1 MCRRFSQFFSK
12 EAREA
17 FERNFGVPPPEPP
30 YSRPT
35 FNIPP
40 GVDIHTVLRDSENNN
55 QVREMFWGLIP
66 GFAKEFKQHPKLRLD
81 LTRVEVFFDDKDNF
95 RKDLLKSSRC
105 LIPINCYFEW
115 ETRGKQKL
123 PHKFELVDSPLL
135 YLGGIYDIWRRFDG
149 VEFYSCSIVT
159 MNATD
164 TLAKIHPRMPFV
176 VDEKVIDMWL
186 DKKFDNYE
194 VLRMAIKPFAD
205 ERMQVSPVSTKVN
218 KVEND
223 NPELLEAI
231 KAHTNVQE
239 DLFK

>member
-1 MCRRFSQFFSK
+1 VSRFSQFFSK

-17 FERNFGVPPPEPP
+17 FERNFGVLPPEPP

-40 GVDIHTVLRDSENNN
+40 GVDIHTVLRDSESNN

-66 GFAKEFKQHPKLRLD
+66 SFAKEFKQHPKHRLD
-81 LTRVEVFFDDKDNF
+81 LTRVEVFYDEKDNF

-105 LIPINCYFEW
+105 IIPINCYFEW

-123 PHKFELVDSPLL
+123 PHKFELVGSPLL
-135 YLGGIYDIWRRFDG
+135 YLGGIYDVWRRFDG
-149 VEFYSCSIVT
+149 VEFYSCSVVT

-164 TLAKIHPRMPFV
+164 RLAKIHPRMPFV

-186 DKKFDNYE
+186 DAKFDNYE
-194 VLRMAIKPFAD
+194 VLLKAIHPFD
-205 ERMQVSPVSTKVN
+205 ENQIQVSPVSTKVN

-223 NPELLEAI
+223 YAELLEPI